1 MNNRLNY
8 SSIEDA
14 WGLSKEN
21 DEPVPIQP
29 EEKAKK
35 LTSSESTWKK
45 NVKKNI
51 MSIDSN
57 EIKNK
62 HFQPIKETFSSNHS
76 FKPCNLID
84 DHISK
89 CKLCREKYYEMESKK
104 YLERKIDEEEEDDD
118 EDIKI
123 KKLEDRLVNRNVE
136 TFGNIKPTLIE
147 RYANKLN
154 KINII
159 EEFENITPSQKNLL
173 IIIIYGILIILI
185 SDLVI
190 KDE

>member
-57 EIKNK
+57 
-62 HFQPIKETFSSNHS
+62 
-76 FKPCNLID
+76 
-84 DHISK
+84 
-89 CKLCREKYYEMESKK
+89 
-104 YLERKIDEEEEDDD
+104 
-118 EDIKI
+118 
-123 KKLEDRLVNRNVE
+123 
-136 TFGNIKPTLIE
+136 
-147 RYANKLN
+147 
-154 KINII
+154 
-159 EEFENITPSQKNLL
+159 
-173 IIIIYGILIILI
+173 
-185 SDLVI
+185 
-190 KDE
+190 